1 MEGPQCG
8 VSDVPVVV
16 LCSREIDDGLFAI
29 LRAGT
34 ARTMA
39 RALLGSFTKDRATVA
54 HVSATAAVALARTK
68 PAAININSGSL
79 PEFAWQTATGEA
91 SGFASAAD
99 CTVVYLQLLRTIDVH
114 LII

>member
-16 LCSREIDDGLFAI
+16 LCSQEFSEIDVGLCAI

-39 RALLGSFTKDRATVA
+39 RAAVQGSFTKDRATVA
-54 HVSATAAVALARTK
+54 HVSAALA
-68 PAAININSGSL
+68 
-79 PEFAWQTATGEA
+79 F
-91 SGFASAAD
+91 
-99 CTVVYLQLLRTIDVH
+99 
-114 LII
+114 